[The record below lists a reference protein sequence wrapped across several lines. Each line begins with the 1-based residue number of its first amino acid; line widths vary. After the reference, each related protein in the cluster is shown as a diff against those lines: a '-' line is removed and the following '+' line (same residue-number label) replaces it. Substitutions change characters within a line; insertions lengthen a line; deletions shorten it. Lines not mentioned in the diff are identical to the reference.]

1 MPSESAYV
9 FAAHSAQGPPGG
21 PKKPRPHRQSV
32 CASLRG
38 GDCEFTEQASHA
50 AVPSASAYAFAAHS
64 AQGPPCG
71 PKKPRLQRQSVC
83 TSLTAGACECSTHSA
98 QVAVPSAS
106 AYVFTGHMA
115 QGPTAGHCRHSL
127 YARRCAGEPPS
138 ALHSPH
144 TPPCQ
149 ACQRRCSPR
158 IQCTP
163 RRSARRTR
171 DDNGSL

>member
-38 GDCEFTEQASHA
+38 GSCEFTEQASHA
-50 AVPSASAYAFAAHS
+50 AV
-64 AQGPPCG
+64 
-71 PKKPRLQRQSVC
+71 
-83 TSLTAGACECSTHSA
+83 
-98 QVAVPSAS
+98 
-106 AYVFTGHMA
+106 